1 MRVNVSINS
10 SCTPP
15 PGYCGAFAH
24 LISSKGGALAIL
36 RSPGVWHLPIP
47 GPPLTFWHARASYP
61 DLSQSCTQSLLAF
74 WSVGERRWENGN
86 LHYQKTW
93 ESGLSAHASV
103 QNGSEND
110 SSQESLKLIL
120 SVTIVHT
127 IFFNDKWYSLVSSET
142 ERWFECLWALWFK
155 FLFCVHDFCPIFSA
169 WWFKMFILRLR
180 CSGCKE
186 SIFTACHSGKLK
198 LAFTSPNG
206 ISTSPPNFLMS
217 RIDFTVL
224 L

>member
-1 MRVNVSINS
+1 MHV
-10 SCTPP
+10 
-15 PGYCGAFAH
+15 
-24 LISSKGGALAIL
+24 
-36 RSPGVWHLPIP
+36 
-47 GPPLTFWHARASYP
+47 ASYP

-127 IFFNDKWYSLVSSET
+127 IFSMIIDIHWFPVRLSVDLSVSGP
-142 ERWFECLWALWFK
+142 FGLN
-155 FLFCVHDFCPIFSA
+155 FCFVHDFCPIFSA
-169 WWFKMFILRLR
+169 WWLKMFILRLR